1 MFELE
6 PFMDIPP
13 IVFNQDEKEKRTINS
28 TFDNEGFHGLPTKS

>member
-13 IVFNQDEKEKRTINS
+13 IIFNQNEKEERTINS
-28 TFDNEGFHGLPTKS
+28 TFENEGFHGLPTKS